1 MQTDNE
7 PINLHSGFKHLKAKK
22 KGSSQGALD
31 SDTEADM
38 SDSVIDYTLSKQ
50 ASTSILQVPM
60 HRLGLSVSH
69 PNLLAKNDLDIARL
83 RTPTPPSTPPT
94 GLDIT
99 ENENDKYLT
108 LEPNDLTNFRKWIV
122 GFCIVNFDLEIGQ
135 GMLSMMII
143 II

>member
-1 MQTDNE
+1 MQSDIV
-7 PINLHSGFKHLKAKK
+7 PIKSHSGFKHLTTR
-22 KGSSQGALD
+22 GESSSQGTLD

-38 SDSVIDYTLSKQ
+38 SDSVFDYTLCKQ
-50 ASTSILQVPM
+50 TSTSVLQVPL
-60 HRLGLSVSH
+60 HRLGVSVSH
-69 PNLLAKNDLDIARL
+69 PNLLVKNELDITRL

-99 ENENDKYLT
+99 ENEKDEYLI

-135 GMLSMMII
+135 GML
-143 II
+143 